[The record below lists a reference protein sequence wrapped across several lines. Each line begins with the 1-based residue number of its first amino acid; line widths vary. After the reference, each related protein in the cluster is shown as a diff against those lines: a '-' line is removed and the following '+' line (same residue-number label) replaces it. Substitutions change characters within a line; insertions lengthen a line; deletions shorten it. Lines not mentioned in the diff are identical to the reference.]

1 MARENGISERI
12 LDTRLELHILEYN
25 LRMATIAKDAIA
37 NYTHYLIKIA
47 LLPNSRPGF
56 FSFTESKEDYSLTLE
71 EKAFQELPK
80 SSGLSCSECLW
91 NVLTVSAGAMDCTG
105 HAMGI
110 SKIVN
115 SIILPLADNGVS
127 LFCMSTYQ
135 GDFILVKQQDLV
147 TAIRCLSG
155 RFKIFDEAGYHNLA
169 PKINDLESRLDDYD
183 SDCRSHPLVHSI
195 VSPLN
200 QFHIISLNSQHFQSL
215 MPTLI
220 DLMFYSSTR
229 TPPSEGHE
237 TFFHFSFID
246 GDLSVVLDDKD
257 LARIPSNYF
266 YTSSFREQ
274 WRIIKIGEYP
284 LGFDEYGVVAQ
295 IAEPLVEAKIT
306 TFYISSCHLGNT
318 LVPEEDLTKALAI
331 LNERR
336 KQARVTQE

>member
-1 MARENGISERI
+1 MAKENGTREEN
-12 LDTRLELHILEYN
+12 LDTRLELHILEYS
-25 LRMATIAKDAIA
+25 LRMATITKDAIA

-56 FSFTESKEDYSLTLE
+56 FSFTESKEDYSITLE

-80 SSGLSCSECLW
+80 GSGLSCSDCLW
-91 NVLTVSAGAMDCTG
+91 NVMTVSAGAMDCTG

-115 SIILPLADNGVS
+115 SIIRPLADNGVS

-135 GDFILVKQQDLV
+135 GDFILVKQQDLAS
-147 TAIRCLSG
+147 AIHCLSG

-169 PKINDLESRLDDYD
+169 PKTNFESQLCDEN

-195 VSPLN
+195 VCPLN
-200 QFHIISLNSQHFQSL
+200 QFCIISLNNQHFQSL
-215 MPTLI
+215 IPTLI
-220 DLMFYSSTR
+220 DLMFYSSAR
-229 TPPSEGHE
+229 TPPSEGYE
-237 TFFHFSFID
+237 TFFHFSLVD

-318 LVPEEDLTKALAI
+318 LVPEDDITTALDI

-336 KQARVTQE
+336 KRAQVA

>member
-1 MARENGISERI
+1 MATENGRTERNI
-12 LDTRLELHILEYN
+12 DTRLELHILQYT
-25 LRMATIAKDAIA
+25 LRMATITKDQIA

-47 LLPNSRPGF
+47 LLPDSRPGF
-56 FSFTESKEDYSLTLE
+56 FSFTETKEDYSITLE

-80 SSGLSCSECLW
+80 SSGLSCSDCLW

-105 HAMGI
+105 YAMGI

-115 SIILPLADNGVS
+115 SIIVPLADNGVS

-135 GDFILVKQQDLV
+135 GDFILVKQQDLAN
-147 TAIRCLSG
+147 AIRCLSG
-155 RFKIFDEAGYHNLA
+155 KFKIFDEAGYHNLA
-169 PKINDLESRLDDYD
+169 PGMKCFESRVDEHQ
-183 SDCRSHPLVHSI
+183 SDRQSHPLIHSTT
-195 VSPLN
+195 SPLN
-200 QFHIISLNSQHFQSL
+200 QFHVISLNSQHFQSL
-215 MPTLI
+215 IPTLI
-220 DLMFYSSTR
+220 DLMFYSRSR
-229 TPPSEGHE
+229 TPPSEGYE
-237 TFFHFSFID
+237 TFFHFSLVD

-266 YTSSFREQ
+266 YTSSSREQ

-318 LVPEEDLTKALAI
+318 LVPEEDLVYALDI
-331 LNERR
+331 LNQRR
-336 KQARVTQE
+336 KQAQVADN

>member
-1 MARENGISERI
+1 MAKENGTSKEN
-12 LDTRLELHILEYN
+12 LDTRLELHILEYS
-25 LRMATIAKDAIA
+25 LRMATITKDAIA

-56 FSFTESKEDYSLTLE
+56 FSFTESKEDYSITLE
-71 EKAFQELPK
+71 EKAFQELPEGP
-80 SSGLSCSECLW
+80 GLSCSDCLW
-91 NVLTVSAGAMDCTG
+91 NVMTVSAGAMDCTG

-115 SIILPLADNGVS
+115 SIILPLAGNGVS

-135 GDFILVKQQDLV
+135 GDFILVKQQDLAS
-147 TAIRCLSG
+147 AIRCLSG

-169 PKINDLESRLDDYD
+169 PKINFESQLCDEN
-183 SDCRSHPLVHSI
+183 SECRSHPLVHSI
-195 VSPLN
+195 VCPLN
-200 QFHIISLNSQHFQSL
+200 QFYIISLNNQHFQSL
-215 MPTLI
+215 IPTLI

-229 TPPSEGHE
+229 TPPSEGYE
-237 TFFHFSFID
+237 TFFHFSLVD

-274 WRIIKIGEYP
+274 WRIIKIGDYP

-318 LVPEEDLTKALAI
+318 LVPEDNITQALDI

-336 KQARVTQE
+336 KRAQVAQE